1 VPESC
6 RAHLTLLGLLIVA
19 AAAFLA
25 GIGWGLPSRAADRYL
40 FGDERVAWTGEQ
52 IASFVRRE
60 SDSPLG
66 ADVDRNPIV
75 QRDHPIVLNESD
87 AQRAEIVRRYRLF
100 SQQPDEMITF
110 MSLSQMRPGKLQFD
124 PKLYQYG
131 GLWIYPVGGLI
142 RLGLRPQSSLTHFL
156 DRPDEFGRFY
166 VVARAY
172 SAAWGLV
179 GVWAVFWLTRRCSG
193 GSLVAASIAAGC
205 YIFMPVV
212 VNMAHEAKPH
222 LPGAVITLLAVMA
235 ATRFVQTR
243 AARWWIIAA
252 ALCGAAT
259 GMVLSA
265 AVAVFVIPAML
276 LIVDLPW
283 RRRAII
289 LVASAII
296 SVGVYFATNPY
307 VAIHLLGD
315 RTILRSNLANSSAM
329 YQFGRLGDG
338 ALNAIFLLSEAA
350 SLPLLIAGTISIAL
364 LWARVGVRA
373 SLILAAPCA
382 AALLQF
388 TLLAA
393 GKPGEYGRFA
403 ILPAIALAV
412 AVGTAVGKLIPR
424 NSTRLAVGIGVVAL
438 AAAPSWFYLVGFVR
452 DSGPGNTRLADAAW
466 IEQLRAAGGTTLAV
480 FAEPAPYSLPPV
492 DPFGWQLILVPRG
505 WTIEQAAQ
513 IADVV
518 VRPVDRQ
525 LANGA
530 IVADHMRASLISPA
544 DLFPA
549 RISWAGKPFEIWVRR
564 DLLDRALA
572 SN

>member
-1 VPESC
+1 MSESC
-6 RAHLTLLGLLIVA
+6 RAHLTLLGLLIIA
-19 AAAFLA
+19 AVVFLA
-25 GIGWGLPSRAADRYL
+25 GIAWGLPSRAADRYL
-40 FGDERVAWTGEQ
+40 FGDNRSPWTGEQ
-52 IASFVRRE
+52 IASLVRRE
-60 SDSPLG
+60 SGSPLG
-66 ADVDRNPIV
+66 ADVDRNPIT
-75 QRDHPIVLNESD
+75 QRDQPVVLNQSD

-110 MSLSQMRPGKLQFD
+110 MSLSQMRPGKLQLD
-124 PKLYQYG
+124 PQLYQYG
-131 GLWIYPVGGLI
+131 GLWIYPVGALI
-142 RLGLRPQSSLTHFL
+142 RVALRPQSQLTHFL
-156 DRPDEFGRFY
+156 DHPEQFARFY

-172 SAAWGLV
+172 SAAWGLA

-193 GSLVAASIAAGC
+193 GSLVAASIAAAC

-212 VNMAHEAKPH
+212 VNMSHEAKPH
-222 LPGAVITLLAVMA
+222 LPGAVITLLAVIA
-235 ATRFVQTR
+235 ATKFVETH

-265 AVAVFVIPAML
+265 AVAVLIIPAML
-276 LIVDLPW
+276 LLVEISW
-283 RRRAII
+283 RRRATI
-289 LVASAII
+289 LIASAII
-296 SVGVYFATNPY
+296 SVAVYFATNPY

-315 RTILRSNLANSSAM
+315 RTILQSNLANSSAM
-329 YQFGRLGDG
+329 YQVGQLGQG
-338 ALNAIFLLSEAA
+338 ALNALFLLSEAA
-350 SLPLLIAGTISIAL
+350 SLPLLIAGAISLAL
-364 LWARVGVRA
+364 LVARVGVRP
-373 SLILAAPCA
+373 SLLLAAPCA

-393 GKPGEYGRFA
+393 AKPGEYGRFA
-403 ILPAIALAV
+403 LLPAIALAI
-412 AVGTAVGKLIPR
+412 AAGTALARFVPR
-424 NSTRLAVGIGVVAL
+424 NPTRLALGIGIVAL
-438 AAAPSWFYLVGFVR
+438 TAAPTWFYIAAFVR
-452 DSGPGNTRLADAAW
+452 DTGRGNTRLADAAW

-492 DPFGWQLILVPRG
+492 DLFGWHLILVPRN
-505 WTIEQAAQ
+505 WTIEQAAD

-530 IVADHMRASLISPA
+530 SLADHVRASLVSPA
-544 DLFPA
+544 DAFPA

-564 DLLDRALA
+564 ALLDRALA